1 MSDDVAKA
9 APWNRPVRTQAEG
22 EVPMAPPVLNHCPW
36 GVTNITRLQ
45 PLALP
50 AITEAFRGSARA
62 GLGRRCVFSCGK
74 PRLPG
79 SLDSMTGACSRLRGD
94 DMISVIEDGE
104 MTVLAFA
111 PPRRFEEQ
119 ALGASQIMCKP
130 LSLKRSENLAADI
143 LAMDDKVP
151 YSGDSTNRVQTLERQ
166 LLEKD
171 LNVRFGHSQDISEL
185 HMELHAAARQVASF
199 SRNRRPERPED
210 ENLKELS
217 FLRRQCNSREG
228 QGSQQW
234 PIAQHQPGSR
244 EGHGMRRALP
254 TLVCFVQ
261 HLPLTPAQSLRRL
274 GDDPT
279 WSSQLLQARR

>member
-1 MSDDVAKA
+1 MDLRELDSEGDVYSAVESPDFQDCSTLHDA
-9 APWNRPVRTQAEG
+9 
-22 EVPMAPPVLNHCPW
+22 
-36 GVTNITRLQ
+36 LQ
-45 PLALP
+45 
-50 AITEAFRGSARA
+50 E
-62 GLGRRCVFSCGK
+62 
-74 PRLPG
+74 

-119 ALGASQIMCKP
+119 EIAR
-130 LSLKRSENLAADI
+130 SLKRSENLAADI

-171 LNVRFGHSQDISEL
+171 LELVALRRDLHEARQAAASAKAKLCRAQSTLRIRDEMLKAKNEDISEL

-217 FLRRQCNSREG
+217 FLRRQCKLLEEMNQELRQDQEPHPVTS
-228 QGSQQW
+228 GS
-234 PIAQHQPGSR
+234 GSR
-244 EGHGMRRALP
+244 GSSPQYTQDIPSEPVASKAPEKDKEANSGPLPSISRAA
-254 TLVCFVQ
+254 VR
-261 HLPLTPAQSLRRL
+261 AM
-274 GDDPT
+274 
-279 WSSQLLQARR
+279 A